1 MRTRNAIRRCR
12 YAARQLTQTCGST
25 DSVTLK
31 TMPCFIQRPPH
42 WLSRCWPSTLLAL
55 LLAGA
60 ANPPHLRADTNA
72 TPRFIGFST
81 TTRTDYTNAPAAS
94 GYQKYDIYQLWENKI
109 LVHLLMAE
117 STKFKDAGCLRME
130 ICRDVDRKLWVQAL
144 ELMLVKDA
152 PKSTT
157 KDNLWKK
164 NTRWETRMEW
174 WTADET
180 VLRRIDSLEDLPVE
194 LPGLET
200 LIKNTLL
207 DKGQDVTKEY
217 PKKAFLGFRWA
228 NANKSIPDAQ
238 LTPLSAKTTAWL
250 QNKRAKTPPQLF
262 QVIRRSEAPDL
273 PDTRSWHRFPVRLNK
288 DEIILVEFFT
298 LPN

>member
-180 VLRRIDSLEDLPVE
+180 VLRRIDSL
-194 LPGLET
+194 
-200 LIKNTLL
+200 
-207 DKGQDVTKEY
+207 
-217 PKKAFLGFRWA
+217 
-228 NANKSIPDAQ
+228 SI
-238 LTPLSAKTTAWL
+238 
-250 QNKRAKTPPQLF
+250 
-262 QVIRRSEAPDL
+262 
-273 PDTRSWHRFPVRLNK
+273 
-288 DEIILVEFFT
+288 
-298 LPN
+298 